1 MGYRRVTYLV
11 YGIAMDYD
19 DYRKRYDHIESTDED
34 GHPLDINQE
43 YIDDYDEES
52 SLKVI
57 KDDVSGN
64 YVVIGKVIEEANI
77 TDGDVVSFTPVEII
91 DDEESF
97 VKNGLKDNFGITDEE
112 LENEYKTK
120 FYLLTHYS

>member
-11 YGIAMDYD
+11 YGITMDYH
-19 DYRKRYDHIESTDED
+19 DYRKRYDHCKDTDED
-34 GHPLDINQE
+34 GRPLDINQE

-57 KDDVSGN
+57 KDDVSGH

-77 TDGDVVSFTPVEII
+77 TDGDVVHFTPVEII

-112 LENEYKTK
+112 LKNEYKTK
-120 FYLLTHYS
+120 FYLFTHYS